1 VTKVPFVSQV
11 SDVDCGAAC
20 LAMSLRCLGNTLPL
34 ETIAKAIGVG
44 RDGIDASGI
53 VQGAQLLGYRARAVR
68 VDFDKLRFL
77 RAGAILHWEMEHFVV
92 FERVVRNGIIIVDP
106 ATGRRRV
113 ELREL
118 GRALTGI
125 AVIIEPSGELA
136 QTGVSDRIAQNY
148 WKRALLQSKE
158 LRGIIISS
166 IALQLIVGAFPLVS
180 SAVIDRVV
188 PRHDFDTLWLLGIGV
203 AGMVV
208 FFALF
213 TIVRGMMLAN
223 LQTRL
228 DLDGAATL
236 VEHMVS
242 LPMQYF
248 ALRSP
253 GDLMVRVRSN
263 ETLRNALSGAVL
275 ASVLDGLIV
284 ILYIV
289 VLIVIDLRVM
299 LVASLCILLLVGVY
313 LLVRGR
319 RKELVAE
326 LQNRQGLADGQL
338 IDIITGIETL
348 KVSAVEE
355 SAVSQWVSRY
365 VDVLNIN
372 VRKARLMIWSDA
384 AASTVRTA
392 GPFVVLL
399 VGVTSVLHGTNTL
412 GNMLAA
418 LALAQGIIQSVSTL
432 LQSLGELDALTAVV
446 ARLNDVLGTQ
456 SEHVGGRTLA
466 PPLSGEISLSGVT
479 FAPHRRAE
487 PIVKNV
493 SLTIPAGSFVAFVG
507 STGSGKSTLAS
518 LVAGLI
524 VPTEGEISFNGV
536 AASSLDIKSLRRQMG
551 VVVQRAQMFGQNIR
565 DNITMLQD
573 IPMDEVEHAASLACI
588 HDDIEA
594 MGMKYLT
601 PLMAG
606 GSISGGQ
613 RQRISLARA
622 LVRNPKVLIL
632 DEATS
637 ALDAVTEHNIFEN
650 IRKMGCTRVVI
661 AHRLSTIRDAD
672 RIFVLDN
679 GELVETGTHD
689 ELRLRQG
696 AYAKLL
702 MTQVTEDDASAAAPS

>member
-1 VTKVPFVSQV
+1 
-11 SDVDCGAAC
+11 
-20 LAMSLRCLGNTLPL
+20 
-34 ETIAKAIGVG
+34 
-44 RDGIDASGI
+44 
-53 VQGAQLLGYRARAVR
+53 
-68 VDFDKLRFL
+68 
-77 RAGAILHWEMEHFVV
+77 
-92 FERVVRNGIIIVDP
+92 
-106 ATGRRRV
+106 
-113 ELREL
+113 
-118 GRALTGI
+118 
-125 AVIIEPSGELA
+125 
-136 QTGVSDRIAQNY
+136 
-148 WKRALLQSKE
+148 
-158 LRGIIISS
+158 
-166 IALQLIVGAFPLVS
+166 
-180 SAVIDRVV
+180 
-188 PRHDFDTLWLLGIGV
+188 
-203 AGMVV
+203 
-208 FFALF
+208 
-213 TIVRGMMLAN
+213 
-223 LQTRL
+223 
-228 DLDGAATL
+228 
-236 VEHMVS
+236 
-242 LPMQYF
+242 
-248 ALRSP
+248 
-253 GDLMVRVRSN
+253 
-263 ETLRNALSGAVL
+263 
-275 ASVLDGLIV
+275 
-284 ILYIV
+284 
-289 VLIVIDLRVM
+289 
-299 LVASLCILLLVGVY
+299 
-313 LLVRGR
+313 
-319 RKELVAE
+319 
-326 LQNRQGLADGQL
+326 
-338 IDIITGIETL
+338 
-348 KVSAVEE
+348 
-355 SAVSQWVSRY
+355 
-365 VDVLNIN
+365 
-372 VRKARLMIWSDA
+372 
-384 AASTVRTA
+384 
-392 GPFVVLL
+392 
-399 VGVTSVLHGTNTL
+399 
-412 GNMLAA
+412 
-418 LALAQGIIQSVSTL
+418 

-466 PPLSGEISLSGVT
+466 PPLSGEIALSGVT